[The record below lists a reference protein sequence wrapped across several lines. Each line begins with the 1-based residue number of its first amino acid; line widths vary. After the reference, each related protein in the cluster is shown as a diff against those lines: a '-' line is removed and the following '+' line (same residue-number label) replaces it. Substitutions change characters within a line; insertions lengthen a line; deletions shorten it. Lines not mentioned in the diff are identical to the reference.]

1 MKATLVINQET
12 GVIESNFE
20 EVKSELQEY
29 LGQYKDAVFT
39 EDSKTIAKKF
49 VASLRAEKKQ
59 AADRIREKKAE
70 FMVPWNDFEAKAKE
84 LLALYDEPIELI
96 DSQVKAFEDRRKEE
110 KRKMIRE
117 LYDACVGDLS
127 EYIPLERVYDRRWE
141 NSGTSKKAIQED
153 LMSVAY
159 STSKAVETINGMHS
173 DAVPDALRLYKKNLS
188 LSESIA
194 YINNYEQTKVEI
206 ERKNQERIRRE
217 EEERIRRE
225 EREKI
230 AAELKAEEEK
240 QELLRAA
247 EEEKLAA
254 VEQAKEEAEQEVIDG
269 LIPEMEGDTRLYEYR
284 FLTTP
289 DGKEKLEMYCNS
301 VGIEYERI

>member
-96 DSQVKAFEDRRKEE
+96 DSQVKAFEDLRKEE
-110 KRKMIRE
+110 KRKLIQE
-117 LYDACVGDLS
+117 LYDSCVGDLS
-127 EYIPLERVYDRRWE
+127 EYIPLDRIYDRRWE
-141 NSGTSKKAIQED
+141 NAGTSKKAIQED
-153 LMSVAY
+153 MMSVAY
-159 STSKAVETINGMHS
+159 SASKAVDTIKGMNS
-173 DAVPDALRLYKKNLS
+173 DAIPAALKLYKKNLS
-188 LSESIA
+188 LSDAIA
-194 YINNYEQTKVEI
+194 HINNYEQTKADI
-206 ERKNQERIRRE
+206 ERKNQEKIKRE

-225 EREKI
+225 EREKM
-230 AAELKAEEEK
+230 AAELKAEEELK
-240 QELLRAA
+240 AVEKKA
-247 EEEKLAA
+247 EEEKAAA
-254 VEQAKEEAEQEVIDG
+254 VAQAKEETAQEVIDG
-269 LIPEMEGDTRLYEYR
+269 FIPEMSGDTNLYEYR
-284 FLTTP
+284 FSMP
-289 DGKEKLEMYCNS
+289 SDAKEKLEMFCDS
-301 VGIEYERI
+301 VGIEWEMI